1 MAQRLNECPKCGKRQ
16 YTDIVVKA
24 HNPDTTDMNMRAT
37 LRCGGP
43 VPDGASLLWVEG
55 SKQTEI
61 TEVEGCG
68 HEWEGR
74 VTSPHHERQRRR
86 GWVI

>member
-1 MAQRLNECPKCGKRQ
+1 MAERLNQCPKCGKYQ

-37 LRCGGP
+37 LRC
-43 VPDGASLLWVEG
+43 
-55 SKQTEI
+55 QH
-61 TEVEGCG
+61 EGCG
-68 HEWEGR
+68 HEWEGK
-74 VTSPHHERQRRR
+74 VTSPHHERQRQR

>member
-1 MAQRLNECPKCGKRQ
+1 MSERLNKCPKCGKYQ

-37 LRCGGP
+37 LRCGGMVLIESP
-43 VPDGASLLWVEG
+43 HKVFPPA
-55 SKQTEI
+55 
-61 TEVEGCG
+61 GCG
-68 HEWEGR
+68 HEWEGM
-74 VTSPHHERQRRR
+74 VTSPHYERQRRR

>member
-1 MAQRLNECPKCGKRQ
+1 MAQRLNECPKCGKYQ

-37 LRCGGP
+37 LRCGGTVLVMKDDP
-43 VPDGASLLWVEG
+43 YWKGRKVE
-55 SKQTEI
+55 SPHK
-61 TEVEGCG
+61 VEGCG
-68 HEWEGR
+68 HEWEGK
-74 VTSPHHERQRRR
+74 VTSLHHERQRQR

>member
-1 MAQRLNECPKCGKRQ
+1 MANRLNKCPACGALQ

-43 VPDGASLLWVEG
+43 VP
-55 SKQTEI
+55 
-61 TEVEGCG
+61 
-68 HEWEGR
+68 
-74 VTSPHHERQRRR
+74 
-86 GWVI
+86 

>member
-1 MAQRLNECPKCGKRQ
+1 MSERLNKCPKCGALQ

-43 VPDGASLLWVEG
+43 VPDVVWKGTVLEAAH
-55 SKQTEI
+55 
-61 TEVEGCG
+61 EVEGCG

-74 VTSPHHERQRRR
+74 VTSPHHRR
-86 GWVI
+86 GRERGEYI

>member
-1 MAQRLNECPKCGKRQ
+1 MAERLNQCPKCGRYQ

-37 LRCGGP
+37 LRCSSGDCNH
-43 VPDGASLLWVEG
+43 V
-55 SKQTEI
+55 
-61 TEVEGCG
+61 
-68 HEWEGR
+68 WEGWT
-74 VTSPHHERQRRR
+74 TSPHYDRQREL